1 VLARQLPEQQP
12 TQSAAETSSV
22 AGFVSTLA
30 TTTTVNLMHRPALAP
45 DASPEQHTL
54 AAALDALLSRFATDL
69 RALEGAINQASTR
82 ARTDELLAS
91 VAEDA
96 AIHSQRA
103 DAILAAVSQSATG
116 AAHVAELAGATSA
129 IAVDLRTAS
138 TTSLEGVY
146 AVLGKLQRCS
156 DDTSTLS
163 ERSAALD
170 ADVARIEAFVRT
182 IREIAERTHLL
193 SLNATIEAAR
203 AGDQGRGFSVVAS
216 EVRKLADRAS
226 DAAKDAETTVRTVA
240 ASAQRTR
247 AVVQENVATLGDA
260 ADDGAR
266 VREQLQQI
274 GSLIERSG
282 ERVAAIA
289 AVAEQQSVALDQVRI
304 TVAEATREA
313 VRGAERAAALRG
325 AGGGELNRTA
335 HAILGRYRSG
345 GVADRMRDHAVAA
358 ALEVEVALDAAYQPL
373 RRRGIDLFATDYR
386 PMTGLT
392 VRRLATL
399 CDVTSAPR
407 EGFDPP
413 KFYTSW
419 DGELDAALAR
429 IVDDHGFRDPAIAFM
444 CVVDLNGFL
453 TMHRRDYRQD
463 ITGNRERDLAGNRV
477 KRIIDNPVALRSARV
492 GLAADH
498 VPLRASRAA
507 FEAAGVDLA
516 QPALAERAMSVQ
528 SYARD
533 TGVVLNDLAVP
544 LYVAGR
550 RWGALRLAYR
560 TDTR

>member
-1 VLARQLPEQQP
+1 VLARQLPDEQP
-12 TQSAAETSSV
+12 TEPTTDTTSV
-22 AGFVSTLA
+22 AGFVSALAA
-30 TTTTVNLMHRPALAP
+30 TTTVDLLHRPALPP
-45 DASPEQHTL
+45 DASPEQRAL
-54 AAALDALLSRFATDL
+54 AAALDGLLSRFAEDL
-69 RALEGAINQASTR
+69 RALEGAINEASTR

-96 AIHSQRA
+96 AIHSQRS

-129 IAVDLRTAS
+129 IAIDLRAAS
-138 TTSLEGVY
+138 STSLEGVY

-156 DDTSTLS
+156 DDTSALHEHS
-163 ERSAALD
+163 EALG
-170 ADVARIEAFVRT
+170 ADVARIEAFVST

-226 DAAKDAETTVRTVA
+226 DAAKDAETTVRTVV

-260 ADDGAR
+260 ATDGAR
-266 VREQLQQI
+266 VRERLQQI
-274 GSLIERSG
+274 GTLIEQSG

-304 TVAEATREA
+304 TVAEATQEA
-313 VRGAERAAALRG
+313 VRGAERAASLRG

-345 GVADRMRDHAVAA
+345 GVADRMRDRAIAA
-358 ALEVEVALDAAYQPL
+358 ALEVEMALAAAYDPL

-399 CDVTSAPR
+399 CDVTRAPR

-419 DGELDAALAR
+419 DGELDPALVR
-429 IVDDHGFRDPAIAFM
+429 IVDDHGFRDPAIAFV

-463 ITGNRERDLAGNRV
+463 ITGDRERDLAGNRV
-477 KRIIDNPVALRSARV
+477 KRFFDDPVALRAARV

-498 VPLRASRAA
+498 VPLRATRTA
-507 FEAAGVDLA
+507 FEAAGINLA
-516 QPALAERAMSVQ
+516 QPTLAERAMSVQ

-560 TDTR
+560 TDAR